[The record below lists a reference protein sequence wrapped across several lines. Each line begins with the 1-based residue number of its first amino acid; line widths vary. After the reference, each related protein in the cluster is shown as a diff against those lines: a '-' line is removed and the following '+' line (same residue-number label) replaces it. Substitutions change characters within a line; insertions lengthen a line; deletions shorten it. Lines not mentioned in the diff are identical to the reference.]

1 MRAAAIAGR
10 VWALVVKEFLALL
23 RDRKS
28 RMVVIVPPL
37 IQTLVFAYAATF
49 DVRAVPLGLWVEDG
63 GGRASA
69 LLQRFADS
77 AAFAP
82 AGSFARPEEVAAA
95 ITEQR
100 VLAVLHIGQTF
111 SADLAA
117 GRPAEVQLL
126 IDGRRSNT
134 ALIVQGYAASIVAA
148 FNQEEAGRPG
158 GGGAEVALRAWY
170 NPTLESRWFILPGLT
185 AVLSMIVA
193 MLVTSLSVAR
203 ERELGTF
210 EQLLVTPLRPAEILV
225 GKILPGLAVGLL
237 EANLIALVAVAW
249 FGVPFVGSLA
259 LLELSLAL
267 FLLSG
272 VALGLAISAVAQT
285 QQQAILGVFLFLAP
299 AVTLSGFATPIA
311 NMPGWA
317 QLLTRINPIRY
328 MMVLARGLFLQ
339 DMPWSVAWPQLWPMT
354 LIGIAAMAAATWL
367 FRRRLG

>member
-1 MRAAAIAGR
+1 MLGR

-23 RDRKS
+23 RDRRS

-37 IQTLVFAYAATF
+37 VQTLVFAYAANF
-49 DVRAVPLGLWVEDG
+49 DVTAVPLGLWIEDG
-63 GGRASA
+63 GVRASE
-69 LLQRFADS
+69 LVQRFADS
-77 AAFAP
+77 PAFAP
-82 AGSFARPEEVAAA
+82 AGSFARPADVAAA

-100 VLAVLHIGQTF
+100 VLAVLHVGQSF

-134 ALIVQGYAASIVAA
+134 ALILQGYAASVIEA
-148 FNQEEAGRPG
+148 FDADQPGRG
-158 GGGAEVALRAWY
+158 SGRAEVRLRAWY

-185 AVLSMIVA
+185 AVLSIIVA

-225 GKILPGLAVGLL
+225 GKILPGLAVGVL
-237 EANLIALVAVAW
+237 EANLIALIAVLW
-249 FGVPFVGSLA
+249 FGVPFIGSLA
-259 LLELSLAL
+259 LFELSLLL

-272 VALGLAISAVAQT
+272 VGLGLAISAVAQT

-311 NMPGWA
+311 NMPQWA
-317 QLLTRINPIRY
+317 QHLTMVNPLRY
-328 MMVLARGLFLQ
+328 MIVLSRGQFLQ
-339 DMPWSVAWPQLWPMT
+339 DLPWSVAWPQLWPMT